1 MTVKKILILSLGL
14 LCVTLSMAQDSNPVY
29 QKVDKKKA
37 EKRERV
43 NALMK
48 MEEEGQLIFN
58 KHSVFGFKLNT
69 DGWGFSYEKG
79 KFLTPRKTR
88 LLQFEFNEKKHPK
101 EDKDAGSVDLFGNI
115 NQYVFGK
122 AINFYQFKAGYG
134 QQYLIGGKANKNGV
148 AVSAIWAGGLALG
161 LEKPYYVDVID
172 VTTEQRDRKKFTD
185 ITDYT
190 QYAYL
195 GASGFTVGWGELK
208 VNPGAHLKTAMRF
221 DYGRFNEMVSAIE
234 AGVNL
239 EYYSKGVLQMVQNK
253 ENHLFFNAYVSLLFG
268 KRK

>member
-1 MTVKKILILSLGL
+1 MKKILLLSIGFICATMTWAQSTPTPQTKDKKTVKK
-14 LCVTLSMAQDSNPVY
+14 
-29 QKVDKKKA
+29 
-37 EKRERV
+37 ERI
-43 NALMK
+43 NAMIK
-48 MEEEGQLIFN
+48 IEEEGQLIFN
-58 KHSVFGFKLNT
+58 THSVFGFKLNT

-79 KFLTPRKTR
+79 KFLTPKKTR

-101 EDKDAGSVDLFGNI
+101 ENKDAGSVDLFGNI

-122 AINFYQFKAGYG
+122 AINFYQFKVGYG
-134 QQYLIGGKANKNGV
+134 QQYLIGGKSNKNGV
-148 AVSAIWAGGLALG
+148 SVSALWAGGLAIG
-161 LEKPYYVDVID
+161 LEKPYYVDVVD
-172 VTTEQRDRKKFTD
+172 VNTEIRDRKKFTD
-185 ITDYT
+185 IQDFN

-208 VNPGAHLKTAMRF
+208 LNPGAHLKTAMRF
-221 DYGRFNEMVSAIE
+221 DYGRFNEAVSAIE

-239 EYYSKGVLQMVQNK
+239 EYYGKSVLQMVDNK